1 MTFLKNKKIIKDKR
15 YYINALKTVSV
26 VILAF
31 VAALL
36 FRRSAGV
43 IATFPFAF
51 ILCAVSAFINT
62 NPKIK
67 LVVFG
72 VTAFALN
79 TVENPDTR
87 VTLTFTALCLLACL
101 LFQVSVWVIS
111 KRKTEG
117 ICVMAVSFAL
127 CVALSFIF
135 VGNPISA
142 IKADRILSDYT
153 ESKYPQAEN
162 SDSVKYIFSKTYY
175 NYNTKSFEKQGY
187 GTDSPTEIGTVSV
200 SGETVND
207 SLKSIVQKNLAQPYV
222 LEITEVLRQRFPDDT
237 FSVSFDEIYMEDGK
251 QIISAEKGGL
261 YGRIVF
267 EINLGG
273 VQTANK
279 MAEKVKQYTEVLD
292 NADIN
297 YGKII
302 YKSGISPWVKRSAT
316 VDKNRPMGEC
326 VFTVYHVPISTSNR
340 FNRFAKWDFNL
351 N

>member
-1 MTFLKNKKIIKDKR
+1 MTFLKTKFIKDKA

-26 VILAF
+26 VLLAF
-31 VAALL
+31 VAAIF

-43 IATFPFAF
+43 LATFPFAF
-51 ILCAVSAFINT
+51 VFCAISAFINV

-67 LVVFG
+67 LAVFG
-72 VTAFALN
+72 ITVFALN
-79 TVENPDTR
+79 TVENTDTK
-87 VTLTFTALCLLACL
+87 VALIFAALCLLACL
-101 LFQVSVWVIS
+101 LFQLSAGVIK
-111 KRKTEG
+111 KRKAIG
-117 ICVMAVSFAL
+117 ICVIAICFVL
-127 CVALSFIF
+127 CTVLSFVF
-135 VGNPISA
+135 VGNPVSA
-142 IKADRILSDYT
+142 IKADRILKDYT
-153 ESKYPQAEN
+153 ESKYPAAEN
-162 SDSVKYIFSKTYY
+162 GESAKYIFSKTYY

-187 GTDSPTEIGTVSV
+187 GTDSPTEIGTLSV
-200 SGETVND
+200 SGETVHD

-222 LEITEVLRQRFPDDT
+222 LEITEVLRKRFPDDT
-237 FSVSFDEIYMEDGK
+237 FSVSFDEIYKENGK
-251 QIISAEKGGL
+251 QIISTEKDGL

-316 VDKNRPMGEC
+316 VDKNRPMGKC
-326 VFTVYHVPISTSNR
+326 DFTVSHVPISTSNR
-340 FNRFAKWDFNL
+340 FNRFAKSDFNP